1 MRYLAIKAQGVKMID
16 PLSLETTVVDSVY
29 SQTVLDTLQTVTAP
43 AQVVVLN
50 KRQEDGVLTIVYT
63 ALLVTLLLLYFIRKK
78 GRGKRV

>member
-1 MRYLAIKAQGVKMID
+1 MID

-78 GRGKRV
+78 GRGNRV

>member
-1 MRYLAIKAQGVKMID
+1 MID
-16 PLSLETTVVDSVY
+16 PLSQETTVVDSVY

-78 GRGKRV
+78 GRCKRV